1 MLSIQSRRHGSSG
14 FQRVVSN
21 EGDGNLLPLFI
32 GRTVSVGEGGIR

>member
-1 MLSIQSRRHGSSG
+1 LIRSGRRGSSG